1 MEKHS
6 VDFQLLTKSLNS
18 SKKFPLIGCIRKS
31 PYSKTIHF
39 APRHDWR
46 GDAAHWCSLPC
57 DWCPA
62 LNPFFKIRKA
72 LVFRNPSQSWP
83 EHSLIVNN
91 LLRKEPDLFTGRH
104 ILHEERR
111 CRFLS
116 YWPSHFLLR
125 MCQSLSIQAP
135 KFSDQSHNHGAEWN
149 GARRAE
155 WNLNKVKMSNFEKK
169 IDVSHRNHAET
180 SHSRNAHSYSGVKII
195 RESFVRSRYPQYFHS
210 GWDDSGLGFLQL

>member
-46 GDAAHWCSLPC
+46 GDSAHWCSLPC

-72 LVFRNPSQSWP
+72 LVFRNPSKSWP
-83 EHSLIVNN
+83 EHSLIVTFSVRN
-91 LLRKEPDLFTGRH
+91 LISLLEGTSCTKNGDVV
-104 ILHEERR
+104 
-111 CRFLS
+111 S
-116 YWPSHFLLR
+116 YLIGHLISFFACASR
-125 MCQSLSIQAP
+125 CQSKLQNFQTNRIIMGLSGMEP
-135 KFSDQSHNHGAEWN
+135 EGRS
-149 GARRAE
+149 
-155 WNLNKVKMSNFEKK
+155 
-169 IDVSHRNHAET
+169 ET
-180 SHSRNAHSYSGVKII
+180 
-195 RESFVRSRYPQYFHS
+195 
-210 GWDDSGLGFLQL
+210 